1 MWGENDEAGP
11 LPDKSTRNGEE
22 LLAVVKGSPV
32 KTVETKEM
40 ATLDKCLND
49 FK

>member
-1 MWGENDEAGP
+1 ME
-11 LPDKSTRNGEE
+11 RGEE

-32 KTVETKEM
+32 ITVGTKEM